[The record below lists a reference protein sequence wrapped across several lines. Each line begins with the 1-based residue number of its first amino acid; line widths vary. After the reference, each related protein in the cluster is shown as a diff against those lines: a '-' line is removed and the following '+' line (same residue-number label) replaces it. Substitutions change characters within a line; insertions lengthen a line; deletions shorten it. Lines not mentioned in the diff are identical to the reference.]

1 MACVGEAAADKE
13 ACLEAAEQL
22 PPSSGAE
29 RRRGNDAEIAKAAA
43 FAFAALTAVAFTEFM

>member
-1 MACVGEAAADKE
+1 LACVDEAAADKE